1 MNKEEYKAKIRINKK
16 TQQLMIHLSRKK
28 LELLKKNP
36 KFLKIKKE
44 DLEF

>member
-1 MNKEEYKAKIRINKK
+1 MNYKAKILQNKINN
-16 TQQLMIHLSRKK
+16 QLIIHLSRKK
-28 LELLKKNP
+28 LKLLKKNP

>member
-1 MNKEEYKAKIRINKK
+1 MNYKAKILENKK
-16 TQQLMIHLSRKK
+16 TRQLIIFLSRKK

>member
-1 MNKEEYKAKIRINKK
+1 MDYKAKIRINKATK
-16 TQQLMIHLSRKK
+16 QLIIHLSRKK

-36 KFLKIKKE
+36 KFLNIDKE

>member
-1 MNKEEYKAKIRINKK
+1 MDYKAKVMINKK
-16 TQQLMIHLSRKK
+16 TKQLMICLSRKK

-36 KFLKIKKE
+36 KFLNVKKE